1 MYLSAK
7 STNDTKRN
15 ILNINISILYRSGL
29 KAFNCVYTYDENS
42 ILNSATNR
50 VKSLKNGLKELE
62 IALSSEIG
70 ALRVSWE
77 VYMNKIVSLKQDAD
91 LADLFLALDDSK

>member
-1 MYLSAK
+1 M
-7 STNDTKRN
+7 
-15 ILNINISILYRSGL
+15 
-29 KAFNCVYTYDENS
+29 YTYDENS